1 MEEILALFEQ
11 CFVPDSEVI
20 RRAEMGIFEKCK
32 DPNAILAFCE
42 VVEKSEKFRRAAI
55 VLGIRTWFKMH
66 LSEIGETE
74 AGAVVKQH
82 MGVLM
87 RGLVSDRELTDNL
100 VHALRGFVY
109 SRDYAWMIDV
119 VRENRTA
126 IGALVIL
133 REILD
138 VLEGEVEPEFAKF
151 VLDVVVEV
159 IGKSDAM
166 TFVAAAQVFA
176 EVCHSVPEEAKGAV
190 VETFQVIVKA
200 FLANT
205 GSLEL
210 AKAIAKC
217 LDFEDR
223 FMEPT
228 VLFEQMMQHVKENV
242 EVVFVVLRKI
252 VSVYGCLLRGVF
264 RDLIQFALNVGA
276 SMFSGQCC
284 DEEGDAKFVISIVG
298 KCASALPPKDFM
310 ELFVT
315 FLRGDTPNMVFAVLV
330 ALDYVA
336 DDVQTV
342 ILEYETQV
350 VEFLMASLNVDH
362 HGVREMAL
370 GCISE
375 IEGLCSQVFE
385 KSYEKMLPLIMT
397 QLSSGHEKLV
407 EMSILAISSVLY
419 HGSQD
424 IPSDMIIQIARGFL
438 QAFPHAGPSMK
449 ANIILA
455 LGACADGLG
464 EQCVVLGDEVVSL
477 FLQGTKAENLDIV
490 AQSIQAFA
498 IFLYAARDGAK
509 DLPVVNDNLKEY
521 LILVQTVFVQAVSS
535 VDTDNAVLDAAFFA
549 LSMIARTSFGI
560 DPFLETAVVCGLGIM
575 QKMNNP
581 DTPITVEMLATTKEV
596 LSFITV
602 VVKRHPDAVKRWE
615 PVVLPQIALL
625 YMQSPDEEIAA
636 ASSVLAGHLKMMSE
650 EFWQALRDNFYAES
664 EMVAGSAFMAVDIL
678 LRHGV
683 EIPLQLLQLPLTC
696 AIAVF
701 KREHPCFKESH
712 GDEMLLSQ
720 FHDDVSMPMIRLL
733 ASIARI
739 YPQQFPIQ
747 EFMNTISSLITS
759 VTKEEIHKSLS
770 ILASYIRHA
779 PDLSPEVLGN
789 MFEFAWSLVQPEL
802 SCDEPYILLR
812 AIFERSPQLLT
823 PDKVKALFELPQS
836 RSQVLLARS
845 CLLLS
850 YSVKVSPIN
859 LETTTNLIANLYSKG
874 NIDELR
880 DALGFV
886 ILLITGHPEVIAVDA
901 VKSKFKELLASRLRR
916 KLAPELVAA
925 MEKLCL

>member
-1 MEEILALFEQ
+1 MEEILGLFEQ

-20 RRAEMGIFEKCK
+20 RRAEMEIFEKCK
-32 DPNAILAFCE
+32 DPNAILVFCE

-55 VLGIRTWFKMH
+55 VLGIRTWLKMH

-74 AGAVVKQH
+74 VGAVVKQH

-87 RGLVSDRELTDNL
+87 RGLVHDRELTDNL

-109 SRDYAWMIDV
+109 SKDYAWMIEV

-126 IGALVIL
+126 IGSLVIL
-133 REILD
+133 REIVD

-159 IGKSDAM
+159 IGKSDAV

-176 EVCHSVPEEAKGAV
+176 EVCHGVPEEAKGAV

-228 VLFEQMMQHVKENV
+228 VLFGQMMEHVKENV

-276 SMFSGQCC
+276 SMFSGLCC
-284 DEEGDAKFVISIVG
+284 DEEGDAKFVISIVS
-298 KCASALPPKDFM
+298 KCARALPPKDFM

-336 DDVQTV
+336 DDVQSV
-342 ILEYETQV
+342 ILEYERQIV
-350 VEFLMASLNVDH
+350 DFLMASLNVEH

-385 KSYEKMLPLIMT
+385 MSYEKMLPLIMT

-424 IPSDMIIQIARGFL
+424 IPSEMIIHIARGFL

-477 FLQGTKAENLDIV
+477 LLQGTKAENLDIV

-498 IFLYAARDGAK
+498 IFLYAARDGVK
-509 DLPVVNDNLKEY
+509 DSPLVNDNIKDY
-521 LILVQTVFVQAVSS
+521 LLLVQGVFVQAVSNG
-535 VDTDNAVLDAAFFA
+535 DTDNALLDAAFFA
-549 LSMIARTSFGI
+549 LSMMARTSFGI

-581 DTPITVEMLATTKEV
+581 DTSITAEMLATTKDV

-602 VVKRHPDAVKRWE
+602 VVKRRPGAVKRWE
-615 PVVLPQIALL
+615 PVLPQIALL

-636 ASSVLAGHLKMMSE
+636 ASSILAGHLKMMSE
-650 EFWQALRDNFYAES
+650 QFWQALRDNFYAES

-696 AIAVF
+696 AIEIF

-720 FHDDVSMPMIRLL
+720 FHDDVSIPMIRLL

-739 YPQQFPIQ
+739 YPQQFPMQ
-747 EFMNTISSLITS
+747 EFMNTISSLIPS
-759 VTKEEIHKSLS
+759 VTKEEIHKSLA

-779 PDLSPEVLGN
+779 PDLSPDVLGN
-789 MFEFAWSLVQPEL
+789 IFEFAWSLVQPEL

-845 CLLLS
+845 SLLLS

-880 DALGFV
+880 DAIGFV
-886 ILLITGHPEVIAVDA
+886 ILLITGHPEVISLDA

-916 KLAPELVAA
+916 KFSPELVAA